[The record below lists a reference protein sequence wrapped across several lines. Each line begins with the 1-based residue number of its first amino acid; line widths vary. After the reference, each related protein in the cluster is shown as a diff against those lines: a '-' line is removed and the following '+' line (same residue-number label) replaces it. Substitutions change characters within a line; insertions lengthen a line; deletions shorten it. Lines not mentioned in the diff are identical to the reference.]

1 MVNHIFTLRDL
12 EEYYLQFFANLAA
25 MIRPQSV
32 YAVDDIIEKI
42 QIYMRRNYQKDLT
55 QEFVSSLFCINRSY
69 LSTLFKSRTGEK
81 FVDYLNNIRI
91 LRSQE
96 LLAHTDRKMYQ
107 IARAVGYDNV
117 KYFFRVFKKSAGI
130 TPEQFRQRHM
140 GD

>member
-1 MVNHIFTLRDL
+1 
-12 EEYYLQFFANLAA
+12 
-25 MIRPQSV
+25 
-32 YAVDDIIEKI
+32 
-42 QIYMRRNYQKDLT
+42 
-55 QEFVSSLFCINRSY
+55 
-69 LSTLFKSRTGEK
+69 
-81 FVDYLNNIRI
+81 RI

-117 KYFFRVFKKSAGI
+117 KYFFRVFKKNTGI